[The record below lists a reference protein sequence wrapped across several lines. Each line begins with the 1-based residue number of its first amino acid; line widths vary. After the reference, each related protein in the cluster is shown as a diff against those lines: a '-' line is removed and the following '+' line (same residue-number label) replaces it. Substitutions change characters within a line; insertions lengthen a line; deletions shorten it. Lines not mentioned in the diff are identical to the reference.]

1 MKKIQLIV
9 EGHGEV
15 AAAPVLLRRL
25 IAAAEA
31 WEIDIGRPIRR
42 NRGQLVKQ
50 SELEQ
55 SVRLALLQP
64 GCGAVLI
71 MFDGDRDCPAK
82 LGPTVHQWAVAEA
95 GSVPCEVVMPHGE
108 YEAWF
113 LSAIESLRGHRGI
126 RLAAAPHPKPEMPRG
141 AKGQLEARM
150 SAGRSYLETADQPA
164 FSAMFSMEAAY
175 AQCRSFRKL
184 TSSFGALLR
193 AMGQDIGSWPP
204 DEWTEHI

>member
-71 MFDGDRDCPAK
+71 MFDGDRARRNWD
-82 LGPTVHQWAVAEA
+82 Q
-95 GSVPCEVVMPHGE
+95 PCISGR
-108 YEAWF
+108 
-113 LSAIESLRGHRGI
+113 SQ
-126 RLAAAPHPKPEMPRG
+126 RLAA
-141 AKGQLEARM
+141 
-150 SAGRSYLETADQPA
+150 
-164 FSAMFSMEAAY
+164 
-175 AQCRSFRKL
+175 CRVKSLCRTGNTKHGSCRQ
-184 TSSFGALLR
+184 SSR
-193 AMGQDIGSWPP
+193 
-204 DEWTEHI
+204 

>member
-71 MFDGDRDCPAK
+71 MFDGDRVSGETGTNRASV
-82 LGPTVHQWAVAEA
+82 GGRRGWQRAV
-95 GSVPCEVVMPHGE
+95 
-108 YEAWF
+108 
-113 LSAIESLRGHRGI
+113 
-126 RLAAAPHPKPEMPRG
+126 
-141 AKGQLEARM
+141 
-150 SAGRSYLETADQPA
+150 
-164 FSAMFSMEAAY
+164 
-175 AQCRSFRKL
+175 
-184 TSSFGALLR
+184 
-193 AMGQDIGSWPP
+193 
-204 DEWTEHI
+204 

>member
-1 MKKIQLIV
+1 MNKIQPIV

-25 IAAAEA
+25 IAEAKA

-42 NRGQLVKQ
+42 NRSQLVKQ

-55 SVRLALLQP
+55 SVRLALLQS

-71 MFDGDRDCPAK
+71 MFDGDRDCPAE
-82 LGPTVHQWAVAEA
+82 LGPTVHQWAVAAA
-95 GSVPCEVVMPHGE
+95 GGIPCEVVMPHRE

-113 LSAIESLRGHRGI
+113 LSAIESLRGRRGI
-126 RLAAAPHPKPEMPRG
+126 RLNAISHPKPEMPRG
-141 AKGQLEARM
+141 AKEQLEARM
-150 SAGRSYLETADQPA
+150 SAGRSYLETADQPV
-164 FSAMFSMEAAY
+164 FSATFSMEAAY

-184 TSSFGALLR
+184 TSSFGVLLR

-204 DEWTEHI
+204 AEWTENI